1 MTSNSFVLLLVSML
15 ALACGQPAG
24 PPLTISNVVVLEPVP
39 GMSVAAGYLVLE
51 NHSDQPITIEKV
63 TSPQFASIEMHETI
77 ILDDVA
83 RMVSLS
89 SLIIDR
95 QSNIVFEPGGKHLM
109 MFASS
114 SDITPG
120 LPVTI
125 EFHNDGRGLLIVA
138 TTVSSRDDSP
148 E

>member
-1 MTSNSFVLLLVSML
+1 ML

-89 SLIIDR
+89 SLIVDR

-125 EFHNDGRGLLIVA
+125 EFHNDSRGLLIVA
-138 TTVSSRDDSP
+138 TTVSSRDESP